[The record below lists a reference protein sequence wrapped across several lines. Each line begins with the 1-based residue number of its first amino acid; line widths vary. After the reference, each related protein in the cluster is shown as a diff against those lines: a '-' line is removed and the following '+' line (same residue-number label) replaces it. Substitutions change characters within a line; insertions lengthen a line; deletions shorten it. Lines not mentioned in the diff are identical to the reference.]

1 MKKSTLILCLLA
13 LTALSG
19 CAGFQ
24 QALTGYEA
32 SAYAGA
38 KASNDNIIQVWK
50 VAACATPFSAAVRNP
65 EIIPALKA
73 LCVPAGAAANPSAL
87 LDAVPGRP

>member
-1 MKKSTLILCLLA
+1 MKKSFLIISLLV
-13 LTALSG
+13 LSG
-19 CAGFQ
+19 CAGLQ
-24 QALTGYEA
+24 QAVTGYE
-32 SAYAGA
+32 SAALAGA

-73 LCVPAGAAANPSAL
+73 LCLPAGAAASPVTL
-87 LDAVPGRP
+87 LDAVPPAK

>member
-1 MKKSTLILCLLA
+1 MKKSLLIISLLA
-13 LTALSG
+13 LAG
-19 CAGFQ
+19 CAGMQ
-24 QALTGYEA
+24 QALTGYESA
-32 SAYAGA
+32 AYAGA

-73 LCVPAGAAANPSAL
+73 LCLPAGAAASPITL
-87 LDAVPGRP
+87 LDAVPAAPPK

>member
-1 MKKSTLILCLLA
+1 MKCTFLITALA
-13 LTALSG
+13 IALSG
-19 CAGFQ
+19 CASFQ
-24 QALTGYEA
+24 QALTGYE
-32 SAYAGA
+32 SAAYVSA

-73 LCVPAGAAANPSAL
+73 LCVPAGAAASPITL
-87 LDAVPGRP
+87 LDAVPLAPPK